1 LRESVV
7 DGLVPSVVVLVE
19 DGESTL
25 PLSLVVIESAPELE
39 LGLLDLIQD
48 HLELGIDG
56 TKRSLEAGVVVVWL
70 IRGQIDE
77 SLIPDV
83 RST

>member
-19 DGESTL
+19 DRESTH